1 MPQAQLLRGGPMAEA
16 LRADIAALAA
26 RRAQAGHQ
34 PRMAVVVAS
43 ADPASSSYAQA
54 KAKTAAKLGIALDAV
69 AVDPAEGQSAFEAR
83 VAGLSADPA
92 VHGIV
97 LDLPVDPILDAEP
110 AIARLDPRKD
120 VDGLTALNLG
130 LIAMGR
136 EAGALGPATP
146 LACIRLAEAMGP
158 LSGRKVTVVGR
169 GRTVGRGLIPMLI
182 NRDATVTVC
191 HSRTADLAGA
201 TRNADVLFVAA
212 GLPRLIGAAQVAPGQ
227 VVIDAG
233 ISFLEGK
240 MVGDVDQAAV
250 AQVVAAITP
259 VPGGVGPLTSTL
271 IFANLLR
278 AMDLQGLGEPQA

>member
-1 MPQAQLLRGGPMAEA
+1 
-16 LRADIAALAA
+16 
-26 RRAQAGHQ
+26 
-34 PRMAVVVAS
+34 
-43 ADPASSSYAQA
+43 
-54 KAKTAAKLGIALDAV
+54 
-69 AVDPAEGQSAFEAR
+69 
-83 VAGLSADPA
+83 
-92 VHGIV
+92 
-97 LDLPVDPILDAEP
+97 
-110 AIARLDPRKD
+110 
-120 VDGLTALNLG
+120 
-130 LIAMGR
+130 
-136 EAGALGPATP
+136 
-146 LACIRLAEAMGP
+146 
-158 LSGRKVTVVGR
+158 
-169 GRTVGRGLIPMLI
+169 
-182 NRDATVTVC
+182 VTVC

-250 AQVVAAITP
+250 AEVVAAITP